1 MKFKL
6 GKSKI
11 TNFFCHKNFQG
22 KTKTG
27 KFGKTLANFRHISGM
42 YTGKTKK
49 FPIFFSQKFPGK
61 KKHWK
66 IWKNTGKFQTH
77 QWNLHLKAKI
87 SPPFF
92 FCHKDFWEKKN

>member
-42 YTGKTKK
+42 YTGKTKNSPFFCLK
-49 FPIFFSQKFPGK
+49 IFLEK
-61 KKHWK
+61 KTLENLAKHWK
-66 IWKNTGKFQTH
+66 ILDRLVEFTLKNRNF
-77 QWNLHLKAKI
+77 L
-87 SPPFF
+87 PFF
-92 FCHKDFWEKKN
+92 FVTKISGKIKN